1 MIRRQYHRLAPGYF
15 YNFINSQLDMER
27 TIEEGLKAYNA
38 KLAKSKN
45 PNSKI
50 NIKWYDHKLYTL
62 FVMRHSS

>member
-1 MIRRQYHRLAPGYF
+1 MIRRQYHRFEPGYF
-15 YNFINSQLDMER
+15 YNFINGQEDKEAS
-27 TIEEGLKAYNA
+27 IEEGLKPYNA

-45 PNSKI
+45 RNVKL